1 MMSGWGRVVSRNAR
15 LAGVA
20 VALCLWAAAPVA
32 AQDATKN
39 SVVLTLDQDRFFT
52 GSVFGKAAIQREQTE
67 VDALAAEN
75 LKIEQA
81 LEAEEKDLTARR
93 ATLPAEEF
101 AALATAFDTKVE
113 NIRAAQDA
121 KSRDIGR
128 KRDEDR
134 QRFFQAAVPAL
145 GALLTELGA
154 VAILD
159 KGAIILSLSA
169 IDVTD
174 EAIARVDASLGNG
187 SIPPASPPKPAPD
200 PGTSE
205 PAPPEPVPSAP

>member
-1 MMSGWGRVVSRNAR
+1 MSRSAR
-15 LAGVA
+15 LAGLV
-20 VALCLWAAAPVA
+20 VALCLWVAAPVA

-39 SVVLTLDQDRFFT
+39 SVVLTLDQDRFFA
-52 GSVFGKAAIQREQTE
+52 GSVFGKAALQREQTA

-81 LEAEEKDLTARR
+81 LEAEEKDLTTKR
-93 ATLPAEEF
+93 AALPAAEF

-145 GALLTELGA
+145 GALLTEMGA

-159 KGAIILSLSA
+159 KGAIILSLSV

-174 EAIARVDASLGNG
+174 AAIARVDASLGDG
-187 SIPPASPPKPAPD
+187 SAPPAPPPKPAPD
-200 PGTSE
+200 PGTPE
-205 PAPPEPVPSAP
+205 PAPSEPIPSEP